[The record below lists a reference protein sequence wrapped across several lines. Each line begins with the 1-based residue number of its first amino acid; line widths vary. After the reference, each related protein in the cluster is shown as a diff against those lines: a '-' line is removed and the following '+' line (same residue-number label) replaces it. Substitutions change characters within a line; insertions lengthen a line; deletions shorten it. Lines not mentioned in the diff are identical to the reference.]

1 MHLTILKEMMSMVV
15 TDEEFFRRL
24 ADLIKNIDSTIQC
37 TEQASNFRGQGLII
51 DLIAHHEGCAQRE
64 LATLAG
70 VKPGSLTEVLERL
83 ERNGY
88 VIRRRDERDRRV
100 IRVFLTKQGQN
111 FRAKLVKQ
119 RAAFDRQL
127 LTGVSP
133 QERQQF
139 VRVVDK
145 MQAQLYKYNGETFTK
160 NNERDD
166 EE

>member
-51 DLIAHHEGCAQRE
+51 DLIAHHEGCSQRE

-119 RAAFDRQL
+119 RAAFARQL